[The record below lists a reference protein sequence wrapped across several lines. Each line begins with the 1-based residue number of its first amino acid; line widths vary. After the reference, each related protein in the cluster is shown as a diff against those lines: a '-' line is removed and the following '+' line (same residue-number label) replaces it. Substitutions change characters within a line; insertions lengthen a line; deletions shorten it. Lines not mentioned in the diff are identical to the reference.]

1 MIKEYMLLWYG
12 VELFLSSIGVLLMY
26 LFATK
31 MLTVRSKYTFNHIVW
46 ISAIISVVLFTI
58 KILWLNDNSFLNMA
72 VLVIVMYMYLEI
84 IFEEETKEKFIVLVT
99 YVIFYGVANSLSMA
113 LFVMLHETKINSMY
127 LSSNVAKFEISITSK
142 IILIFIIFIWNTYYK
157 KESIAY
163 IPKEQSRR
171 FIIMF
176 SLLMVGII
184 IILHMLVQ
192 FAVNLYNSFI
202 IVCIAFLLFGC
213 YIFIYSQ
220 FNSMA
225 WFYHEK
231 NELDIMYDRDK
242 LIEKHTIKKQEADDE
257 IKVLLHDLKHNM
269 VYWKKL
275 AKNNEM
281 LALEEEL
288 NRYENSIR
296 ENMLI
301 DVNNDIANA
310 IINEQVVYAKNR
322 DIQIKCSGI
331 FQENINIQARD
342 LVSVLGNALENAIE
356 ASSKVLDKSKR
367 IIRVR
372 IKNDEQYVFI
382 EITNN
387 YEVEPIIKNNELV
400 STKQN
405 EAICG
410 IGIKSIKKTA
420 EQYEGNASYIVKN
433 KQFKLIIMM
442 LAYDN
447 I

>member
-1 MIKEYMLLWYG
+1 MVREYILWYG
-12 VELFLSSIGVLLMY
+12 VELLLSSISLLLVY
-26 LFATK
+26 LFSVK
-31 MLTVRSKYTFNHIVW
+31 MLTVRGKYNSDHIIL
-46 ISAIISVVLFTI
+46 ISAIFSVVLFII
-58 KILWLNDNSFLNMA
+58 KIMLPNAFFGLVLNA
-72 VLVIVMYMYLEI
+72 IVLYTYLEI
-84 IFEEETKEKFIVLVT
+84 LFEEETKEKFIMLAT
-99 YVIFYGVANSLSMA
+99 YVIFYGVANSVSIAVFIL
-113 LFVMLHETKINSMY
+113 LHEINIDSIY
-127 LSSNVAKFEISITSK
+127 LSSNIARFEVSVTTK
-142 IILIFIIFIWNTYYK
+142 IILMFIIFMWTTYYK
-157 KESIAY
+157 KESIIY

-171 FIIMF
+171 FIVMF
-176 SLLMVGII
+176 AFLMVGII

-202 IVCIAFLLFGC
+202 IVCITFLLFGC
-213 YIFIYSQ
+213 YIFIYNQ

-242 LIEKHTIKKQEADDE
+242 LIEKHTIKKQETDDE

-275 AKNNEM
+275 VNNNEL

-288 NRYENSIR
+288 SRYENSIN

-322 DIQIKCSGI
+322 DIKIKCSGI

-342 LVSVLGNALENAIE
+342 LVSVLGNALENAVE
-356 ASSKVLDKSKR
+356 ATSKVIDRNNR
-367 IIRVR
+367 IIRIR

-387 YEVEPIIKNNELV
+387 YEIEPIIKNNELI

-405 EAICG
+405 EAISG

-420 EQYEGNASYIVKN
+420 EQYEGNASYIIKN

-442 LAYDN
+442 LAYDTL
-447 I
+447 

>member
-1 MIKEYMLLWYG
+1 MVREYILWYG
-12 VELFLSSIGVLLMY
+12 VELLLSSISLLLVY
-26 LFATK
+26 LFSVK
-31 MLTVRSKYTFNHIVW
+31 MLTVRGKYNSDHIIL
-46 ISAIISVVLFTI
+46 ISAIFSVVLFII
-58 KILWLNDNSFLNMA
+58 KIMLPNAFFGLVLNA
-72 VLVIVMYMYLEI
+72 IVLYTYLEI
-84 IFEEETKEKFIVLVT
+84 LFEEETKEKFIILAT
-99 YVIFYGVANSLSMA
+99 YVIFYGVANSVSIAVFIL
-113 LFVMLHETKINSMY
+113 LHEINIDSIY
-127 LSSNVAKFEISITSK
+127 LSSNIARFEVSVTTK
-142 IILIFIIFIWNTYYK
+142 IILMFIIFMWTTYYK
-157 KESIAY
+157 KESIIY

-171 FIIMF
+171 FIVMF
-176 SLLMVGII
+176 AFLMVGII

-202 IVCIAFLLFGC
+202 IVCITFLLFGC
-213 YIFIYSQ
+213 YIFIYNQ

-242 LIEKHTIKKQEADDE
+242 LIEKHTIKKQETDDE

-275 AKNNEM
+275 INNNEL

-288 NRYENSIR
+288 SRYENSIN

-322 DIQIKCSGI
+322 DIKIKCSGI

-342 LVSVLGNALENAIE
+342 LVSVLGNALENAVE
-356 ASSKVLDKSKR
+356 ATSKVIDRNNR
-367 IIRVR
+367 IIRIR

-387 YEVEPIIKNNELV
+387 YEIEPIIKNNELI

-405 EAICG
+405 EAISG

-420 EQYEGNASYIVKN
+420 EQYEGNASYIIKN

-442 LAYDN
+442 LAYDTL
-447 I
+447 